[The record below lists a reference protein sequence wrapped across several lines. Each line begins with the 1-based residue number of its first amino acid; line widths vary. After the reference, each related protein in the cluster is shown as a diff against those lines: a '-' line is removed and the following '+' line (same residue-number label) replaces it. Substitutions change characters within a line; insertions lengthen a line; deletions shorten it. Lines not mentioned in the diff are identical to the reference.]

1 MLERVLYTTQ
11 GPNQSTAGFNVSTLQ
26 VQPSVMSSLLSAL
39 SFQKLL
45 YISSTL
51 KDSSI
56 QNKWDRDF
64 ETVFGSICYYLAPKT
79 TNIWFP

>member
-1 MLERVLYTTQ
+1 MLERVLHTTH
-11 GPNQSTAGFNVSTLQ
+11 GPNQSTAGFNVSSLQ

-45 YISSTL
+45 YIISTL

-56 QNKWDRDF
+56 QNR
-64 ETVFGSICYYLAPKT
+64 
-79 TNIWFP
+79 